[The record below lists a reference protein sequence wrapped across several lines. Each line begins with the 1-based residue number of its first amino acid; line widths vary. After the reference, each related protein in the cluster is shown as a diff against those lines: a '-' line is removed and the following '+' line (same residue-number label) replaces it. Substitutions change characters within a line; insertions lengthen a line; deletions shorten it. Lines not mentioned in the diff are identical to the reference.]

1 MATYKYPAIV
11 YRQRGTAQQLFCV
24 FSARVGEVQLWST
37 VDRLTPENKGG
48 VQRERK
54 DARVDAIGDF
64 FKADDRNTIPTSIII
79 AIPRASLDFG
89 GIETKDISTQP
100 VPVEISIDV
109 PDGQPAPGLIIDGQ
123 HRTYGIAKYDSNVPV
138 NVVAIVGAGD
148 DEIAFQFIVINNK
161 VSKVSP
167 DHIKALKLEYTDANL
182 DSRLTRSA
190 RMRSSGAPAYL
201 EQIDTQD
208 DSPFKG
214 MLKWP
219 RNEVDS
225 KRSIPLNAFEM
236 ALMHI
241 ASKRLDQVGEAEV
254 SSSDFVVR
262 FFIEMWKQVK
272 LSWPTLWDDPSSR
285 LLKKVGV
292 VCMSQYLVD
301 TLVTWSLSP
310 FSKIDLTDLNQAGD
324 VVVEILKQQE
334 MAFWTSEWDATSLD
348 TKSGREWVVD
358 SLARI
363 QFNKSKNLPWNKNVS
378 LSLGKKDSASD

>member
-1 MATYKYPAIV
+1 MTTYKYSAIV
-11 YRQRGTAQQLFCV
+11 YRQRDTAQQLFCV
-24 FSARVGEVQLWST
+24 FPARVGEVQLWAT
-37 VDRLTPENKGG
+37 VDRLTPENKGS

-79 AIPRASLDFG
+79 AIPRASLDLAG
-89 GIETKDISTQP
+89 VEEQNISTQP
-100 VPVEISIDV
+100 VPVEIVIDV
-109 PDGQPAPGLIIDGQ
+109 PDGQPVPGLIIDGQ
-123 HRTYGIAKYDSNVPV
+123 HRTYGIAKYDSNIPV

-167 DHIKALKLEYTDANL
+167 DHIKALKLEYSDANL
-182 DSRLTRSA
+182 DARLTRSA

-219 RNEVDS
+219 RNEVDA

-241 ASKRLDQVGEAEV
+241 GSKRLDQVGGEEG
-254 SSSDFVVR
+254 SGSDFVVR
-262 FFIEMWKQVK
+262 FFIEMWKRVK
-272 LSWPTLWDDPSSR
+272 SSWPTLWDDPSSR

-292 VCMSQYLVD
+292 VCMSQFLVD
-301 TLVTWSLSP
+301 TLVSWSLSP
-310 FSKIDLTDLNQAGD
+310 YARIDLTDLNKAGD
-324 VVVEILKQQE
+324 VVAEILKQQE

-363 QFNKSKNLPWNKNVS
+363 QYNKTNNLPWNKSVS
-378 LSLGKKDSASD
+378 LSPGKKDAGVG

>member
-1 MATYKYPAIV
+1 MATYKYSAII
-11 YRQRGTAQQLFCV
+11 YRQRDTADQLFCV
-24 FSARVGEVQLWST
+24 FPARVGEVQLWAT
-37 VDRLTPENKGG
+37 VDRLTPENKAG

-79 AIPRASLDFG
+79 AIPRASLDLG
-89 GIETKDISTQP
+89 GIEEKDISTQP
-100 VPVEISIDV
+100 VSVAITIDV
-109 PDGQPAPGLIIDGQ
+109 PDGQPVPGLIIDGQ
-123 HRTYGIAKYDSNVPV
+123 HRTYGIAKYDSTIPV

-167 DHIKALKLEYTDANL
+167 DHIKALKLEYSDANL

-219 RNEVDS
+219 RNEVDA

-241 ASKRLDQVGEAEV
+241 GSKRLDQVGGEEGV
-254 SSSDFVVR
+254 SSDFIAR
-262 FFIEMWKQVK
+262 FFIEMWKRVK
-272 LSWPTLWDDPSSR
+272 ASWPALWDDPASR

-301 TLVTWSLSP
+301 TLVSWSLSP
-310 FSKIDLTDLNQAGD
+310 YAKIDLTDLNQAGD
-324 VVVEILKQQE
+324 VVTDILKQQE
-334 MAFWTSEWDATSLD
+334 MAFWTAEWDAASLD

-358 SLARI
+358 SLERI
-363 QFNKSKNLPWNKNVS
+363 QYNKANNLPWNKNVS
-378 LSLGKKDSASD
+378 LTLGKKDASGE